1 MGFINESIGVL
12 ILGLQAE
19 YEKSLGKQLTAS
31 WVFVIIEG
39 FASFGGRGY
48 LPNLKRC
55 EWFAAGMTGPRLIAL
70 VALLARGI
78 QVGNIEMIQTES
90 RLEVADNT
98 GAKSVLC
105 IKVLGGSKRRYASVG
120 DIIKVSVKEAAP
132 RGRVKKGEVYSAVV
146 VRTAKGIRRGD
157 GSLVKFDGNAAV
169 LLNNKLEPIG
179 TRIFGPVTRELR
191 TERFMKIVSLAPE
204 VL

>member
-1 MGFINESIGVL
+1 MHD
-12 ILGLQAE
+12 LQNPCIIAA
-19 YEKSLGKQLTAS
+19 SLQFEVSLSAQTWG
-31 WVFVIIEG
+31 
-39 FASFGGRGY
+39 
-48 LPNLKRC
+48 C
-55 EWFAAGMTGPRLIAL
+55 EWFAACVTGPRLVCCVADIVCAAL
-70 VALLARGI
+70 RI
-78 QVGNIEMIQTES
+78 QVGKFKMIQTES

-132 RGRVKKGEVYSAVV
+132 RGRVKKGEIYSAVV

-157 GSLVKFDGNAAV
+157 GSLIKFDGNAAV
-169 LLNNKLEPIG
+169 LLNSKLEPIG

>member
-1 MGFINESIGVL
+1 MRE
-12 ILGLQAE
+12 
-19 YEKSLGKQLTAS
+19 
-31 WVFVIIEG
+31 
-39 FASFGGRGY
+39 R
-48 LPNLKRC
+48 R
-55 EWFAAGMTGPRLIAL
+55 EWFAAPTTGPRLTWKSREAPSPAEEGPESSGYKL
-70 VALLARGI
+70 GI
-78 QVGNIEMIQTES
+78 LEMIQTES

-120 DIIKVSVKEAAP
+120 DVIKVSIKEAAP

-146 VRTAKGIRRGD
+146 VRTAKGIRRSD

-191 TERFMKIVSLAPE
+191 TEKFMKIVSLAPE